1 METVPGPRRKSALA
15 TFETNVFSQS
25 LLIWRFLGAY
35 ACHAGVC
42 AVWMM
47 CMSILKA
54 VVGVLPLHAL
64 RQGVGLQSWQWWLL
78 VLSLQAAMAP
88 AVLAFVLALDTVDR
102 LVGIGKYDAY
112 IPSLVS
118 SRLVKVA
125 GRVSNGEGCAR
136 QLVALGLRV
145 VSGII
150 ALDVMRV
157 WFGTDGGCTLW
168 LLGVA
173 CAVAHHSHNMFWS
186 RDVLVFPSTGAHRWH
201 RWRTRAGSIVQRILP
216 ASIVSC
222 GWYAGLVWVVGSWVH
237 SGGQPGLGSVICVM
251 SYTTMLLVLWSF
263 GDSMAD
269 IVMTER
275 PRLGDYGSKKVLAAM
290 EECLNGGRGDLMRML
305 ALYDLSLV
313 PSDGEMAKTKKLA
326 WRRQQI
332 FADETGVLWNRLG
345 GVCVDPLAGIVAAV
359 ERVEELSSKLKE
371 KNGASHAA
379 KWNSMPNRGALAGS
393 EVSTEAAHSLL
404 EIAGNHQT
412 IVLSIRFLSDMAYV
426 SVDEDRYGVLQL
438 SEPSLG
444 DVLFILLLADQKIR
458 QLSQWVQGVISVGGV
473 RWRASGEELYSFR
486 RVDACLDVIRR
497 EIGIAL
503 ENLVSVFGTHTLV
516 DVLESNAQ
524 FKAAANRSV
533 SERAAMKSVLVRTL
547 QA

>member
-1 METVPGPRRKSALA
+1 
-15 TFETNVFSQS
+15 
-25 LLIWRFLGAY
+25 
-35 ACHAGVC
+35 
-42 AVWMM
+42 
-47 CMSILKA
+47 
-54 VVGVLPLHAL
+54 
-64 RQGVGLQSWQWWLL
+64 
-78 VLSLQAAMAP
+78 
-88 AVLAFVLALDTVDR
+88 
-102 LVGIGKYDAY
+102 
-112 IPSLVS
+112 
-118 SRLVKVA
+118 
-125 GRVSNGEGCAR
+125 
-136 QLVALGLRV
+136 
-145 VSGII
+145 
-150 ALDVMRV
+150 
-157 WFGTDGGCTLW
+157 
-168 LLGVA
+168 
-173 CAVAHHSHNMFWS
+173 
-186 RDVLVFPSTGAHRWH
+186 
-201 RWRTRAGSIVQRILP
+201 
-216 ASIVSC
+216 
-222 GWYAGLVWVVGSWVH
+222 
-237 SGGQPGLGSVICVM
+237 
-251 SYTTMLLVLWSF
+251 
-263 GDSMAD
+263 MAD

-345 GVCVDPLAGIVAAV
+345 GVCVDPLAGMVAAV